1 MLENIKKMINQ
12 ETMKKQR
19 VMNAKEQV
27 MKLRK
32 ENRMKKMIDNLYFLT
47 IFRIYFTCYLVLLLS
62 LLSVCRNDLGA
73 LGMFWTK
80 VDAFKP
86 YKTWFSYMVFKSGA
100 NGKKRWILVHFNKGL
115 RPPITR
121 GYSCNL
127 LIFPL
132 LSIIIDVHPM

>member
-19 VMNAKEQV
+19 VMIAKEQV

-73 LGMFWTK
+73 LGMF
-80 VDAFKP
+80 
-86 YKTWFSYMVFKSGA
+86 
-100 NGKKRWILVHFNKGL
+100 
-115 RPPITR
+115 
-121 GYSCNL
+121 
-127 LIFPL
+127 
-132 LSIIIDVHPM
+132 